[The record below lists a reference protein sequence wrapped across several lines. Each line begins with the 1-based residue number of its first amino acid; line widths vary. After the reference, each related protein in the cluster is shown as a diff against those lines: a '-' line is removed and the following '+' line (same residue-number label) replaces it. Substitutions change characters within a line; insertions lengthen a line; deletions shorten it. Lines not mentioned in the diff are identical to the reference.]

1 MRRKSFVATL
11 LAIFIALMMTS
22 FVFAETT
29 HTVRSGETLFRIA
42 QQYGVSM
49 SDLAAANRIININ
62 HIYAGQVL
70 VIPDG
75 TESAETVTAS
85 TTHVVR
91 RGDTLAQIAI
101 DYGVSMAAL
110 LSANNITNVNVIYVG
125 QTLLIPGDSQTIVE
139 APAQTVVDQATD
151 PSMLGVDHGG
161 GKWIDVDL
169 SEQLLV
175 AYEGDTPVFST
186 LISSGLPQFPT
197 VVGQFNVWLRYET
210 QTMNGYALGYDYYLE
225 NVPYVMYFFEDY
237 AIHGAYWHN
246 NFGNPM
252 SHGCVNASPAAAQ
265 WLFNW
270 SEYGTLVN
278 VRE

>member
-210 QTMNGYALGYDYYLE
+210 
-225 NVPYVMYFFEDY
+225 
-237 AIHGAYWHN
+237 
-246 NFGNPM
+246 
-252 SHGCVNASPAAAQ
+252 
-265 WLFNW
+265 
-270 SEYGTLVN
+270 
-278 VRE
+278 

>member
-1 MRRKSFVATL
+1 MRRRALVATL
-11 LAIFIALMMTS
+11 VAIVVTLMMTTL
-22 FVFAETT
+22 VFAEMI
-29 HTVRSGETLFRIA
+29 HTVQSGETLFQIA
-42 QQYGVSM
+42 QKYGVSL
-49 SDLAAANRIININ
+49 SDLAAANDIVNIN

-75 TESAETVTAS
+75 TDSAETVTAS
-85 TTHVVR
+85 TTHIVR

-101 DYGVSMAAL
+101 DYGVSIGTL

-125 QTLLIPGDSQTIVE
+125 QTLLIPGDSQTVVE
-139 APAQTVVDQATD
+139 ASAQDSADQTTD

-161 GKWIDVDL
+161 EKWIDVDL

-175 AYEGDTPVFST
+175 AYEGDTLVFST
-186 LISSGLPQFPT
+186 LISGGLPQFPT
-197 VVGQFNVWLRYET
+197 VLGQFNVWLRYET

-252 SHGCVNASPAAAQ
+252 SHGCVNAPPAAAE

>member
-11 LAIFIALMMTS
+11 FVIVIVLMMTTV
-22 FVFAETT
+22 VFAETT
-29 HTVRSGETLFRIA
+29 HTIRSGETLFRIA

-49 SDLAAANRIININ
+49 SDLAAANGIVNIN

-75 TESAETVTAS
+75 TESAETVTAT
-85 TTHVVR
+85 TTHIVR

-125 QTLLIPGDSQTIVE
+125 QTLLIPASSSTIVDVPTQDTVD
-139 APAQTVVDQATD
+139 PAT
-151 PSMLGVDHGG
+151 LGVDHGG
-161 GKWIDVDL
+161 EKWIDVDL

-246 NFGNPM
+246 NFGTPM